1 MLRIFR
7 LKLMKKTFVLL
18 FILIISFSSAQI
30 SWMNLQQATEA
41 QKTNPKK
48 ILINFYADWC
58 NQCKSMDKNTFNNPV
73 IEQIINENF
82 YPVKFNSEG
91 NETVSFMGR
100 TFTNQNLNVGKK
112 KNSLHDFTKFMNVN
126 AVPAVI
132 FLDVN
137 NQPIT
142 MLQGA
147 LTAKE
152 LEPYLILI
160 SNEEYKKIDNREKWQ
175 NYLQKFKSKIKD

>member
-1 MLRIFR
+1 
-7 LKLMKKTFVLL
+7 MKNFFVLL
-18 FILIISFSSAQI
+18 FVLMISLNKAQV
-30 SWMNLQQATEA
+30 SWMTLEQATEA

-48 ILINFYADWC
+48 ILIHFYADWC
-58 NQCKSMDKNTFNNPV
+58 AQCKLMEKNTFSNPV
-73 IEQIINENF
+73 ITQTINEQF

-91 NETVSFMGR
+91 NDTVSLMGR
-100 TFTNQNLNVGKK
+100 TFANENFVAGKN

-126 AVPAVI
+126 AVPAIV
-132 FLDVN
+132 FLDLK

-160 SNEEYKKIDNREKWQ
+160 SADEYKKIDTRDKWE
-175 NYLQKFKSKIKD
+175 NYQKKFKSNIKD

>member
-1 MLRIFR
+1 MFPKVHLN
-7 LKLMKKTFVLL
+7 LMKKIFLLL
-18 FILIISFSSAQI
+18 FTAIISFSNAQV
-30 SWMNLQQATEA
+30 SWMTLDQATEA

-58 NQCKSMDKNTFNNPV
+58 SQCKLMDRNTFSDPV
-73 IEQIINENF
+73 ISQLINEN
-82 YPVKFNSEG
+82 YYAVKFNSEG
-91 NETVSFMGR
+91 NEKVSLLGR
-100 TFTNQNLNVGKK
+100 TFANENLNVGKK

-126 AVPAVI
+126 AVPAIV
-132 FLDVN
+132 FLDLN

-152 LEPYLILI
+152 LEPYLSLI
-160 SNEEYKKIDNREKWQ
+160 SVDEYKKIDNRDKWES
-175 NYLQKFKSKIKD
+175 YLQKFKSKIRD